1 MTSLNVH
8 IQPCGDQPQDRICGD
23 YGVCLRSH
31 KVNADVTDAV
41 MLLRKGLGQRLVIE
55 MLPHLK
61 ICT

>member
-41 MLLRKGLGQRLVIE
+41 MLLRKE
-55 MLPHLK
+55 
-61 ICT
+61 